1 MYVHVY
7 VYERP
12 IGGEKSERGRERED
26 RNEWRYNKQ
35 KFVFWGWN
43 ISYCHF
49 SYIYLGKYLWIQ
61 EVILNKD

>member
-35 KFVFWGWN
+35 KFVLGVEYKLLPFFLHLFRK
-43 ISYCHF
+43 ISLDTRSH
-49 SYIYLGKYLWIQ
+49 S
-61 EVILNKD
+61 E